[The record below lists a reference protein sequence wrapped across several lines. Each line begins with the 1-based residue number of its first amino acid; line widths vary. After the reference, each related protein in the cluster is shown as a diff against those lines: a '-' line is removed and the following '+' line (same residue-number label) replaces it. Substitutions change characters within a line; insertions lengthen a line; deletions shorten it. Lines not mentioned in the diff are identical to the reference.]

1 MAPTAFPDDW
11 QRALVV
17 AAHPDD
23 IEYGL
28 AAAVASWT
36 SAGKEVHYLLA
47 TRGEAGMA
55 GMPPEEA
62 GPLREE
68 EERRSAAVVGVSEVE
83 FLDFRDGVLVEGP
96 ELRRAI
102 AGAIRR
108 HQPNVVITGYFG
120 ATWSPPGVS
129 PGYLNSPDHRA
140 LGQCVLDAV
149 ADANNEWIFRDLA
162 DPPWR
167 SQYVAVTE
175 MLDPAHVVDVGE
187 HVETAVAS
195 LSEHRRYLELLSDTS
210 VEEQARQIVDMATLT
225 EDGARRVGF
234 QLYWG

>member
-1 MAPTAFPDDW
+1 MPTPMPSDW
-11 QRALVV
+11 SRALVV

-28 AAAVASWT
+28 AAAVAAWT
-36 SAGKEVHYLLA
+36 ASGKEVHYLLA
-47 TRGEAGMA
+47 TRGEAGIA

-83 FLDFRDGVLVEGP
+83 FLDFRDGVLVAGP

-108 HQPNVVITGYFG
+108 HRPELVVTGYFG

-129 PGYLNSPDHRA
+129 PSYVNSADHRA

-149 ADANNEWIFRDLA
+149 ADSGNEWIFRDL
-162 DPPWR
+162 DEPPWR
-167 SQYVAVTE
+167 GVQYIAVQE
-175 MLDPAHVVDVGE
+175 MLDPAHEVEVGE
-187 HVETAVAS
+187 HVEAAVAS
-195 LSEHRRYLELLSDTS
+195 LSEHRRYLEVLSDTP
-210 VEEQARQIVDMATLT
+210 VEEQARQVIDTGT
-225 EDGARRVGF
+225 STPDGRRRVGF
-234 QLYWG
+234 RLYWG

>member
-1 MAPTAFPDDW
+1 MASAPFPDDW

-55 GMPPEEA
+55 GVPPEEV

-68 EERRSAAVVGVSEVE
+68 EERRSAAVVGVSDVE

-108 HQPNVVITGYFG
+108 HQPNVVVTGYFG

-149 ADANNEWIFRDLA
+149 ADANNEWIFRDLT

-167 SQYVAVTE
+167 AQYVAVSE

-195 LSEHRRYLELLSDTS
+195 LSEHRRYLELLSDTP
-210 VEEQARQIVDMATLT
+210 VEEQAQQIVDMATMT
-225 EDGARRVGF
+225 EGGDRRVGF
-234 QLYWG
+234 RLYWG